1 MLLSFKTFCR
11 LEVIII
17 MTAKI
22 NPITLM
28 IGLIFL
34 YPLVKGFLFKFSSNA
49 LKLDISDVS
58 KSISF
63 IISLIMGTYLGKKV
77 FIQHDRGIYRKI
89 YNLIPIDFSQY
100 LENNNFIIYAVIIP
114 LIVFICYKIIKLFLN
129 LINCFTFYPVL
140 DSIDRFLRSKSSVFK
155 RILGM
160 VFQFPKAI
168 CYVLLA
174 AFILNIMSMFNINA
188 RLNKYMESSKPYN
201 YICREVII
209 PVTNS
214 TIAKQLPNIL
224 DNSFKVVIREP
235 DSGEVKNAD
244 NLNRVKNTGNTV
256 VYYNGVTL
264 DEGVR
269 SNSEIDSFAKALASE
284 GSNTTERAEMLYN
297 WIGTN
302 INYDN
307 EKANRVLNN
316 DFNVKSGAIPTF
328 YSRKGICF
336 DYACLY
342 VAMARANNMKVR
354 LITGE
359 GFNGISWVSHAWNQ
373 VYIPE
378 QNKWINVDT
387 TFYKGGNYFNS
398 RRFQFDHKNAQVI
411 GEW

>member
-1 MLLSFKTFCR
+1 M
-11 LEVIII
+11 I
-17 MTAKI
+17 MNI

-49 LKLDISDVS
+49 LKLDINDVGR
-58 KSISF
+58 SISF
-63 IISLIMGTYLGKKV
+63 IISLIAGIYLGKKI
-77 FIQHDRGIYRKI
+77 FIQHDGGIYRRI
-89 YNLIPIDFSQY
+89 YDLLPVNFSQY
-100 LENNNFIIYAVIIP
+100 FESNSFIVYAVIIP
-114 LIVFICYKIIKLFLN
+114 LFVFICYKIMKLLFDLFN
-129 LINCFTFYPVL
+129 YFTFYPVL
-140 DSIDRFLRSKSSVFK
+140 DGIDRALRARSNTFK

-160 VFQFPKAI
+160 VFQIPKAI
-168 CYVLLA
+168 CYVLLVT
-174 AFILNIMSMFNINA
+174 FILNIMSMFNINSK
-188 RLNKYMESSKPYN
+188 LNKYMEVSKPYN
-201 YICREVII
+201 YICKEIII

-214 TIAKQLPNIL
+214 TIAKQLPNVI
-224 DNSFKVVIREP
+224 DNSFKIVIRQP
-235 DSGEVKNAD
+235 NSNEVKD
-244 NLNRVKNTGNTV
+244 VSELNRVKNNGNTI

-264 DEGVR
+264 DEGVK
-269 SNSEIDSFAKALASE
+269 SNSEIDGFARDLASE
-284 GSNTTERAEMLYN
+284 GSNTTEKAEMLYN
-297 WIGTN
+297 WIGTS

-307 EKANRVLNN
+307 QKANRVLNN
-316 DFNVKSGAIPTF
+316 DFNVQSGAIPTF
-328 YSRKGICF
+328 YSKKGICF
-336 DYACLY
+336 DYSCLY

-398 RRFQFDHKNAQVI
+398 RRFQVDHKNAQIV

>member
-1 MLLSFKTFCR
+1 MK
-11 LEVIII
+11 V
-17 MTAKI
+17 

-58 KSISF
+58 RSVSF
-63 IISLIMGTYLGKKV
+63 IISLIMGTYFGKKV
-77 FIQHDRGIYRKI
+77 FIQHDGGIYEKI
-89 YNLIPIDFSQY
+89 YNLIPDNLSQY
-100 LENNNFIIYAVIIP
+100 LENNNFIVYAVAIP
-114 LIVFICYKIIKLFLN
+114 LFVFICYKIIKLFLDLLN
-129 LINCFTFYPVL
+129 YLTFYPVL
-140 DSIDRFLRSKSSVFK
+140 DSIDRFLRSKSNTFK
-155 RILGM
+155 RILG
-160 VFQFPKAI
+160 VVSQVPKAI
-168 CYVLLA
+168 CYVLLVT
-174 AFILNIMSMFNINA
+174 FVLNIMSMFNINSK
-188 RLNKYMESSKPYN
+188 LNKYMEGSKPYN
-201 YICREVII
+201 YICKEIII

-214 TIAKQLPNIL
+214 TIAKQLPNVL
-224 DNSFKVVIREP
+224 DNSFKIVIREP
-235 DSGEVKNAD
+235 NSNEVKDAG
-244 NLNRVKNTGNTV
+244 NLNRVKNDENTI

-264 DEGVR
+264 DEGVK
-269 SNSEIDSFAKALASE
+269 SNSEINSFAKDLASE

-307 EKANRVLNN
+307 EKANKVLNN

-328 YSRKGICF
+328 YSKKGICF
-336 DYACLY
+336 DYSCLY

-398 RRFQFDHKNAQVI
+398 RRFQVDHKNAQVI

>member
-1 MLLSFKTFCR
+1 M
-11 LEVIII
+11 I
-17 MTAKI
+17 MKV

-58 KSISF
+58 RSVSF
-63 IISLIMGTYLGKKV
+63 IISLIMGTYFGKKV
-77 FIQHDRGIYRKI
+77 FIQHDGGIYEKI
-89 YNLIPIDFSQY
+89 YNLIPDNLSQY
-100 LENNNFIIYAVIIP
+100 LENNNFIVYAVAIP
-114 LIVFICYKIIKLFLN
+114 LFVFICYKIIKLFLDLLN
-129 LINCFTFYPVL
+129 YLTFYPVL
-140 DSIDRFLRSKSSVFK
+140 DSIDRFLRSKSNTFK
-155 RILGM
+155 RILG
-160 VFQFPKAI
+160 VVSQVPKAI
-168 CYVLLA
+168 CYVLLVT
-174 AFILNIMSMFNINA
+174 FVLNIMSMFNINSK
-188 RLNKYMESSKPYN
+188 LNKYMEGSKPYN
-201 YICREVII
+201 YICKEIII

-214 TIAKQLPNIL
+214 TIAKQLPNVL
-224 DNSFKVVIREP
+224 DNSFKIVIREP
-235 DSGEVKNAD
+235 NSNEVKDAG
-244 NLNRVKNTGNTV
+244 NLNRVKNDENTI

-264 DEGVR
+264 DEGVK
-269 SNSEIDSFAKALASE
+269 SNSEINSFAKDLASE

-307 EKANRVLNN
+307 EKANKVLNN

-328 YSRKGICF
+328 YSKKGICF
-336 DYACLY
+336 DYSCLY

-398 RRFQFDHKNAQVI
+398 RRFQVDHKNAQVI

>member
-1 MLLSFKTFCR
+1 MN
-11 LEVIII
+11 
-17 MTAKI
+17 I

-49 LKLDISDVS
+49 LKLDINDVGR
-58 KSISF
+58 SISF
-63 IISLIMGTYLGKKV
+63 IISLIAGIYLGKKI
-77 FIQHDRGIYRKI
+77 FIQHDGGIYRRI
-89 YNLIPIDFSQY
+89 YDLLPVNFSQY
-100 LENNNFIIYAVIIP
+100 FESNSFIVYAVIIP
-114 LIVFICYKIIKLFLN
+114 LFVFICYKIMKLLFDLFN
-129 LINCFTFYPVL
+129 YFTFYPVL
-140 DSIDRFLRSKSSVFK
+140 DGIDRALRARSNTFK

-160 VFQFPKAI
+160 VFQIPKAI
-168 CYVLLA
+168 CYVLLVT
-174 AFILNIMSMFNINA
+174 FILNIMSMFNINSK
-188 RLNKYMESSKPYN
+188 LNKYMEVSKPYN
-201 YICREVII
+201 YICKEIII

-214 TIAKQLPNIL
+214 TIAKQLPNVI
-224 DNSFKVVIREP
+224 DNSFKIVIRQP
-235 DSGEVKNAD
+235 NSNEVKD
-244 NLNRVKNTGNTV
+244 VSELNRVKNNGNTI

-264 DEGVR
+264 DEGVK
-269 SNSEIDSFAKALASE
+269 SNSEIDGFARDLASE
-284 GSNTTERAEMLYN
+284 GSNTTEKAEMLYN
-297 WIGTN
+297 WIGTS

-307 EKANRVLNN
+307 QKANRVLNN
-316 DFNVKSGAIPTF
+316 DFNVQSGAIPTF
-328 YSRKGICF
+328 YSKKGICF
-336 DYACLY
+336 DYSCLY

-398 RRFQFDHKNAQVI
+398 RRFQVDHKNAQIV

>member
-1 MLLSFKTFCR
+1 MK
-11 LEVIII
+11 V
-17 MTAKI
+17 

-58 KSISF
+58 RSVSF
-63 IISLIMGTYLGKKV
+63 IISLIMGTYFGKKV
-77 FIQHDRGIYRKI
+77 FIQHDGGIYERI
-89 YNLIPIDFSQY
+89 YNLIPDNLSQY
-100 LENNNFIIYAVIIP
+100 LENNNFIVYAVAIP
-114 LIVFICYKIIKLFLN
+114 LFVFICYKIIKLFLDLLN
-129 LINCFTFYPVL
+129 YLTFYPVL
-140 DSIDRFLRSKSSVFK
+140 DSIDRFLRSKSNTFK
-155 RILGM
+155 RILG
-160 VFQFPKAI
+160 VVSQVPKAI
-168 CYVLLA
+168 CYVLLVT
-174 AFILNIMSMFNINA
+174 FVLNIMSMFNINSK
-188 RLNKYMESSKPYN
+188 LNKYMEGSKPYN
-201 YICREVII
+201 YICKEIII

-214 TIAKQLPNIL
+214 TIAKQLPNVL
-224 DNSFKVVIREP
+224 DNSFKIVIREP
-235 DSGEVKNAD
+235 NSNEVKDAG
-244 NLNRVKNTGNTV
+244 NLNRVKNDENTI

-264 DEGVR
+264 DEGVK
-269 SNSEIDSFAKALASE
+269 SNSEINSFARDLASE

-307 EKANRVLNN
+307 EKANKVLNN

-328 YSRKGICF
+328 YSKKGICF
-336 DYACLY
+336 DYSCLY

-398 RRFQFDHKNAQVI
+398 RRFQVDHKNAQVI

>member
-1 MLLSFKTFCR
+1 M
-11 LEVIII
+11 I
-17 MTAKI
+17 MKV

-58 KSISF
+58 RSVSF
-63 IISLIMGTYLGKKV
+63 IISLIMGTYFGKKV
-77 FIQHDRGIYRKI
+77 FIQHDGGIYEKI
-89 YNLIPIDFSQY
+89 YNLIPDNLSQY
-100 LENNNFIIYAVIIP
+100 LENNNFIVYAVAIP
-114 LIVFICYKIIKLFLN
+114 LFVFICYKIIKLFLDLLN
-129 LINCFTFYPVL
+129 YLTFYPVL
-140 DSIDRFLRSKSSVFK
+140 DSIDRFLRSKSNTFK
-155 RILGM
+155 RILG
-160 VFQFPKAI
+160 VVSQVPKAI
-168 CYVLLA
+168 CYVLLVT
-174 AFILNIMSMFNINA
+174 FVLNIMSMFNINSK
-188 RLNKYMESSKPYN
+188 LNKYMEGSKPYN
-201 YICREVII
+201 YICKEIII

-214 TIAKQLPNIL
+214 TIAKQLPNVL
-224 DNSFKVVIREP
+224 DNSFKIVIREP
-235 DSGEVKNAD
+235 NSNEVKDAG
-244 NLNRVKNTGNTV
+244 NLNRVKNDENTI

-264 DEGVR
+264 DEGVK
-269 SNSEIDSFAKALASE
+269 SNSEINSFARDLASE

-307 EKANRVLNN
+307 EKANKVLNN

-328 YSRKGICF
+328 YSKKGICF
-336 DYACLY
+336 DYSCLY

-398 RRFQFDHKNAQVI
+398 RRFQVDHKNAQVI

>member
-1 MLLSFKTFCR
+1 M
-11 LEVIII
+11 I
-17 MTAKI
+17 MKV

-58 KSISF
+58 RSVSF
-63 IISLIMGTYLGKKV
+63 IISLIMGTYFGKKV
-77 FIQHDRGIYRKI
+77 FIQHDGGIYEKI
-89 YNLIPIDFSQY
+89 YNLIPDNLSQY
-100 LENNNFIIYAVIIP
+100 LENNNFIVYAVAIP
-114 LIVFICYKIIKLFLN
+114 LFVFICNKIIKLFLDLLN
-129 LINCFTFYPVL
+129 YLTFYPVL
-140 DSIDRFLRSKSSVFK
+140 DSIDRFLRSKSNTFK
-155 RILGM
+155 RILG
-160 VFQFPKAI
+160 VVSQVPKAI
-168 CYVLLA
+168 CYVLLVT
-174 AFILNIMSMFNINA
+174 FVLNIMSMFNINSK
-188 RLNKYMESSKPYN
+188 LNKYMEGSKPYN
-201 YICREVII
+201 YICKEIII

-214 TIAKQLPNIL
+214 TIAKQLPNVL
-224 DNSFKVVIREP
+224 DNSFKIVIREP
-235 DSGEVKNAD
+235 NSNEVKDAG
-244 NLNRVKNTGNTV
+244 NLNRVKNDENTI

-264 DEGVR
+264 DEGVK
-269 SNSEIDSFAKALASE
+269 SNSEINSFARDLASE

-307 EKANRVLNN
+307 EKANKVLNN

-328 YSRKGICF
+328 YSKKGICF
-336 DYACLY
+336 DYSCLY

-398 RRFQFDHKNAQVI
+398 RRFQVDHKNAQVI